1 MEQDK
6 IKDVDSA
13 ISAWISSSDEN
24 FDTMIDLYNSRRYSW
39 SMFIGHLC
47 IEKLL
52 KAYYTK
58 VEHSHCFNTHNLL
71 RISELARL
79 ELTQDQKDDFAMI
92 TTFNIK
98 ARYDDY
104 KQSFYKK
111 CTKEFV
117 DKWIEKIKSYRQW
130 IKELLK

>member
-6 IKDVDSA
+6 IENIDKV
-13 ISAWISSSDEN
+13 ISAWIDSSDEN
-24 FDTMIDLYNSRRYSW
+24 FDTMIDLYNSGRYSW
-39 SMFIGHLC
+39 SLFLGHLC

-52 KAYYTK
+52 KAYFIK
-58 VEHSHCFNTHNLL
+58 VEHKHCFNLHNLL
-71 RISELARL
+71 RIAEMSKLD
-79 ELTQDQKDDFAMI
+79 LTKEQKNDFASI

-104 KQSFYKK
+104 KQSFYRK
-111 CTKEFV
+111 CTKDFT
-117 DKWIEKIKSYRQW
+117 DIWIDKIKSYRQW

>member
-13 ISAWISSSDEN
+13 ILAWINSSDEN
-24 FDTMIDLYNSRRYSW
+24 FDTMIDLYNSGRYSW

-52 KAYYTK
+52 KAYFIK
-58 VEHSHCFNTHNLL
+58 VEHTHCLNLHNLM
-71 RISELARL
+71 RICELARL
-79 ELTQDQKDDFAMI
+79 ELTQEQKDDFAMI

-111 CTKEFV
+111 STKEFA

>member
-1 MEQDK
+1 M
-6 IKDVDSA
+6 
-13 ISAWISSSDEN
+13 
-24 FDTMIDLYNSRRYSW
+24 
-39 SMFIGHLC
+39 
-47 IEKLL
+47 
-52 KAYYTK
+52 
-58 VEHSHCFNTHNLL
+58 
-71 RISELARL
+71 RICELARL
-79 ELTQDQKDDFAMI
+79 ELTQEQKDDFAMI

-111 CTKEFV
+111 STKEFA

>member
-13 ISAWISSSDEN
+13 ILAWINSSDEN
-24 FDTMIDLYNSRRYSW
+24 FDTMIDLYNSGRYSW
-39 SMFIGHLC
+39 SMFMGHLC

-52 KAYYTK
+52 KAYFIK
-58 VEHSHCFNTHNLL
+58 VEHTHCLNLHNLM
-71 RISELARL
+71 RICELARL
-79 ELTQDQKDDFAMI
+79 GLTHEQKDDFAMI

-104 KQSFYKK
+104 KQNFYKK
-111 CTKEFV
+111 CTKEFA

-130 IKELLK
+130 TKELLK